1 MIDFEFC
8 VLREEDWLMAA
19 VRQATVTWNG
29 DLPSGK
35 GNVTGASSQAF
46 KGLEVT
52 WARRSEPDANGITS
66 PEELLAAS
74 HASCYAMALSAGLG
88 RAGTP
93 PASLNVSATVTFDHV
108 GEGFKVVSSALEVRG
123 RVPNASESDFQKAAE
138 AAKDGCPISQALK
151 GNVDLSVKA
160 TLEK

>member
-1 MIDFEFC
+1 
-8 VLREEDWLMAA
+8 MAA
-19 VRQATVTWNG
+19 VRQATVKWSG

-35 GNVTGASSQAF
+35 GNVSAASSGAF
-46 KGLEVT
+46 NGLEVT
-52 WARRSEPDANGITS
+52 WARRSEPDANGVTS

-93 PASLNVSATVTFDHV
+93 PQSLDISARVTFDRV
-108 GEGFKVVSSALEVRG
+108 GDGFRVVSSALEVRG
-123 RVPNASESDFQKAAE
+123 RVPNIDAAAFQKAAE
-138 AAKDGCPISQALK
+138 AAKDGCPISQALQ
-151 GNVDLSVKA
+151 GNVDLSVTA

>member
-1 MIDFEFC
+1 
-8 VLREEDWLMAA
+8 MAA
-19 VRQATVTWNG
+19 VRQAIVSWSG

-35 GNVTGASSQAF
+35 GNVSAASSGAF
-46 KGLEVT
+46 KQLEVS
-52 WARRSEPDANGITS
+52 WPRRSEPDAQGKTS

-74 HASCYAMALSAGLG
+74 HASCYAMALSNGLG
-88 RAGTP
+88 QAGTP
-93 PASLNVSATVTFDHV
+93 PESLDVTATVTFDRV
-108 GEGFKVVSSALEVRG
+108 GGGFKVVSSALEVRG
-123 RVPNASESDFQKAAE
+123 RVPNADEATFQKAAE

>member
-1 MIDFEFC
+1 
-8 VLREEDWLMAA
+8 MAA
-19 VRQATVTWNG
+19 VRQATVSWSG

-35 GNVTGASSQAF
+35 GNVSAASSSAF
-46 KGLEVT
+46 KGLEVS
-52 WARRSEPDANGITS
+52 WPRRSEPDANGITS

-93 PASLNVSATVTFDHV
+93 PQSLDVSARVTFDRV
-108 GEGFKVVSSALEVRG
+108 GDGFKVVSSALEVRG
-123 RVPNASESDFQKAAE
+123 RVPNIDDAGFQKAAE

-151 GNVDLSVKA
+151 GNVDLSVTA

>member
-1 MIDFEFC
+1 
-8 VLREEDWLMAA
+8 MAA
-19 VRQATVTWNG
+19 VRQATVSWSG

-35 GNVTGASSQAF
+35 GNVSAASSGAF
-46 KGLEVT
+46 KGLEVS
-52 WARRSEPDANGITS
+52 WPRRSEPDANGITS

-93 PASLNVSATVTFDHV
+93 PQSLDVSARVTFDRV
-108 GEGFKVVSSALEVRG
+108 GDGFKVTSSSLEVRG
-123 RVPNASESDFQKAAE
+123 RVPNIDDAGFQNAAE

-151 GNVDLSVKA
+151 GNVDLSVTA

>member
-1 MIDFEFC
+1 
-8 VLREEDWLMAA
+8 MAA
-19 VRQATVTWNG
+19 IRQATVNWNG
-29 DLPSGK
+29 DLASGK
-35 GNVTGASSQAF
+35 GKVSAGSSAAF
-46 KGLEVT
+46 KELEVS
-52 WARRSEPDANGITS
+52 WARRSEADANGVTS
-66 PEELLAAS
+66 PEELLAAA

-93 PASLNVSATVTFDHV
+93 PQSVNVSARVTFDRV
-108 GEGFKVVSSALEVRG
+108 GDGFKVTSSALEVTA
-123 RVPNASESDFQKAAE
+123 RVPNIDEAAFQKAAE

>member
-1 MIDFEFC
+1 
-8 VLREEDWLMAA
+8 MAA
-19 VRQATVTWNG
+19 VRQANVSWSG

-35 GNVTGASSQAF
+35 GNVSAASSSAF
-46 KGLEVT
+46 KNLEVS
-52 WARRSEPDANGITS
+52 WPRRSEPDANGITS

-74 HASCYAMALSAGLG
+74 HAACYAMALSAGLG
-88 RAGTP
+88 RGGNP
-93 PASLNVSATVTFDHV
+93 PQSLNVTARVTFDRV
-108 GEGFKVVSSALEVRG
+108 GDGFKVVSSALEVNG
-123 RVPNASESDFQKAAE
+123 KVPNMDQAAFQQAAE

>member
-1 MIDFEFC
+1 
-8 VLREEDWLMAA
+8 MAA
-19 VRQATVTWNG
+19 VRQANVTWSG

-35 GNVTGASSQAF
+35 GQVSGVSSGAF
-46 KGLEVT
+46 KSLEVS
-52 WARRSEPDANGITS
+52 WARRSEPDANGVTS

-88 RAGTP
+88 RQGTRP
-93 PASLNVSATVTFDHV
+93 ESLNVSATVTFDRV
-108 GEGFKVVSSALEVRG
+108 GDGFKVVSSALEVRG
-123 RVPNASESDFQKAAE
+123 RVPNIDQAAFTEAAE

-160 TLEK
+160 TLET